1 MKKPANFGKTEI
13 KVLRAIA
20 EGRREFD
27 KVPEARAIWKLV
39 AKGHVE
45 ATVIEQTVQER
56 RAHTFGRHVTYHAMP
71 APFIRVSAPKI
82 EKVIS
87 TVGLNTFLRSLAQE
101 EAGS

>member
-1 MKKPANFGKTEI
+1 MAGLTKTEI
-13 KVLRAIA
+13 RVLKMIA
-20 EGRREFD
+20 EGHREFD
-27 KVPEARAIWKLV
+27 KVQEARAIWKLM
-39 AKGHVE
+39 AKGHIE

-87 TVGLNTFLRSLAQE
+87 TVGLNTFLHSLAQE
-101 EAGS
+101 EAGSVT